1 MDKQARNRGVLIP
14 IGGNEDKGGEDT
26 DFHSPDFIDEG
37 ILAHIVRESGGADS
51 DVVVIPTASS
61 IPVEVGES
69 YTEAFSK
76 LGCHVS
82 VLDIQTREQAGS
94 DESVQ
99 MVRNADCIM
108 LSGGDQSRIAD
119 IIGQTKLH
127 DVLLDRYHNDGLVIA
142 GTSAGAMCMTNNM
155 IAGGSSTESFVKGA
169 VLLRTGM
176 SFLPE
181 MIIDTHFIRRGRFG
195 RLAEAIATFPSR
207 VGVGLAEDTGLIIR
221 GGDEMTV
228 IGSGMVIV
236 FDPGYVTHNNH
247 AILREGTPMS
257 MSNLKVHILSNGD
270 RFSLGSKEVSVLPMQ
285 NHFI

>member
-1 MDKQARNRGVLIP
+1 MDKQVQNRGVLIP

-37 ILAHIVRESGGADS
+37 ILAHIVREAGGADS

-61 IPVEVGES
+61 IPVEVGEN
-69 YTEAFSK
+69 YTDAFSK

-82 VLDIQTREQAGS
+82 VLDIQTREQSGS
-94 DESVQ
+94 DESVE
-99 MVRNADCIM
+99 MVRKADCIM
-108 LSGGDQSRIAD
+108 FSGGDQSRIAD

-142 GTSAGAMCMTNNM
+142 GTSAGAMCMSNNM
-155 IAGGSSTESFVKGA
+155 IAGGSSTESFIKGA

-181 MIIDTHFIRRGRFG
+181 LIIDTHFIKRGRFG
-195 RLAEAIATFPSR
+195 RLSEAIATFPSR

-228 IGSGMVIV
+228 IGSGMIIV
-236 FDPGYVTHNNH
+236 FDPGYITHNNH

-270 RFSLGSKEVSVLPMQ
+270 RFSLGTKEVSVLPIQ